1 MAYPSN
7 KRFDS
12 MLITN
17 SETPLVTKTRIGD
30 HYKPVHNVIEQEIE
44 EHMYITIHS
53 NNNESRFI
61 GKSGDTISVYIIT
74 MISIDEVPSVKLSWG
89 QNIMG
94 PASIDVTSTS
104 GLIEKNNGIWIAEFL
119 LPEITSDFNNSILNI
134 HVSYEKNGREIS
146 IPYFPKENNKIQ
158 LIAN

>member
-17 SETPLVTKTRIGD
+17 TETPLVTKTRIGD

-53 NNNESRFI
+53 NNNKSRFI

-94 PASIDVTSTS
+94 PASV
-104 GLIEKNNGIWIAEFL
+104 EKSNGIWIAEFL
-119 LPEITSDFNNSILNI
+119 LPEITSDFHNSILNI
-134 HVSYEKNGREIS
+134 HVSYEKNGTEIS

-158 LIAN
+158 LIAD